1 MAKFS
6 LNIAE
11 QERVKL
17 TQQQQENIVKIYQEA
32 SKAVGKKAKTLPKTP
47 SAPLKEWYLKELQK
61 EINLQLRKAEK
72 SLEDQI
78 KGNMAQISQT
88 VVDEASNFNSK
99 VGLKVEGAYFY
110 VPDEIVKTL
119 STGKLYSGDWS
130 LSNAI
135 WNTHIKARQSINN
148 VVAQGIAENKSAY
161 DIAKDLEKYLNPE
174 AKKDW
179 DWSKVY
185 PGSAKRI
192 DYNAQRLARTM
203 VSHAYQQSFVKVTQ
217 NNPFVQDYVWLAA
230 GGNRTCEVCMERDG
244 KHFPKDNLPLD
255 HPNGM
260 CTFEAYIPDSMTQ
273 IADRLA
279 DWAQGKKD
287 PELDNWYQ
295 SMVGNPSGEG
305 VTKEQRKKATTSKDV
320 IFGSTKWIDK
330 NFSNMRKSITR
341 EFGKESWVPIRDKL
355 GSLNETQLR
364 WLSSGNSRLKELI
377 NDRGRGYYSSRDRL
391 ISVDLLKDISPSN
404 EQGPF
409 STLFHEYGHLLD
421 DKYGP
426 SERGLSSLGD
436 FGKAIYKSLQT
447 EYNNIVDKSTGKITQ
462 RIRDSLMGDDH
473 SSGVQDII
481 SGLSGDSNRIKWG
494 HSSKYWA
501 RRGADA
507 WMEVTSEAFANMN
520 SAYINGG
527 KAEQYFEEVF
537 PESYKLFKEEV
548 ANIVQQG
555 ITKTVG

>member
-17 TQQQQENIVKIYQEA
+17 TQQQQKYIVDIYKNA
-32 SKAVGKKAKTLPKTP
+32 SKAIAKKAKNLPKTP

-78 KGNMAQISQT
+78 RGNMAQVSQI
-88 VVDEASNFNSK
+88 VVDEASKFNSK
-99 VGLKVEGAYFY
+99 IGLRVEGAYFY

-279 DWAQGKKD
+279 DWAQGKDD
-287 PELDNWYQ
+287 PSLDKWYN
-295 SMVGNPSGEG
+295 SMSDKPLEKE
-305 VTKEQRKKATTSKDV
+305 VTKEQKKKATTPKDV
-320 IFGSTKWIDK
+320 TMGSTKWIDK
-330 NFSNMRKSITR
+330 NFSNMRKNVTR
-341 EFGKESWVPIRDKL
+341 EFGKESWALIRDKL
-355 GSLNETQLR
+355 GGLDETKLR

-377 NDRGRGYYSSRDRL
+377 NDGGRGYYLSKDRL
-391 ISVDLLKDISPSN
+391 ISVDLLKDISLSN
-404 EQGPF
+404 KQGPF
-409 STLFHEYGHLLD
+409 ATLFHEYGHLLD

-426 SERGLSSLGD
+426 SERGLSSIGD
-436 FGKAIYKSLQT
+436 FGKSIYKSLQT
-447 EYNNIVDKSTGKITQ
+447 EYNNIVDKSTGKIIQ
-462 RIRDSLMGDDH
+462 SVRDRLMRDDH

-494 HSSKYWA
+494 HSSEYWA
-501 RRGADA
+501 RRGVDA
-507 WMEVTSEAFANMN
+507 WQEVTSEAFANMN

-527 KAEQYFEEVF
+527 KAEQYFEEIF
-537 PESYKLFKEEV
+537 PESYRLFKEEV
-548 ANIVQQG
+548 ANIVQRE
-555 ITKTVG
+555 ITKTMG

>member
-17 TQQQQENIVKIYQEA
+17 TQQQQENIVKIYQRA
-32 SKAVGKKAKTLPKTP
+32 SKAVGKRARTLPKTP

-72 SLEDQI
+72 SLEYQI
-78 KGNMAQISQT
+78 RDNMAQVSQT
-88 VVDEASNFNSK
+88 VVDEASSFNSK
-99 VGLKVEGAYFY
+99 IGLKVEGAYFY

-273 IADRLA
+273 IADRLS
-279 DWAQGKKD
+279 DWALGKED
-287 PELDNWYQ
+287 PSLDRWYQ
-295 SMVGNPSGEG
+295 SMGGVFPPVKKDSPVTPITSTPPPNNWLEIARGQDLKSLKKKGREDMSTLTSAEKKGIKDYTGKSYQKMNSYLRLRSQGYSEEG
-305 VTKEQRKKATTSKDV
+305 AKRISKIGSSQLSNLKEAQK
-320 IFGSTKWIDK
+320 GIDK
-330 NFSNMRKSITR
+330 
-341 EFGKESWVPIRDKL
+341 
-355 GSLNETQLR
+355 LR
-364 WLSSGNSRLKELI
+364 TTEPLI
-377 NDRGRGYYSSRDRL
+377 LRRG
-391 ISVDLLKDISPSN
+391 
-404 EQGPF
+404 
-409 STLFHEYGHLLD
+409 
-421 DKYGP
+421 
-426 SERGLSSLGD
+426 SSLGD
-436 FGKAIYKSLQT
+436 VAGILPGD
-447 EYNNIVDKSTGKITQ
+447 YN
-462 RIRDSLMGDDH
+462 
-473 SSGVQDII
+473 
-481 SGLSGDSNRIKWG
+481 SNRNTLAKKTIQELNDMLTG
-494 HSSKYWA
+494 SVGTYSSFISTTPDPDGGFYQDVDYIIYA
-501 RRGADA
+501 PTGTRGTMVDSISQYATEDEFLVGPNTRFLIRGVEDSKGR
-507 WMEVTSEAFANMN
+507 MGSELRIFL
-520 SAYINGG
+520 
-527 KAEQYFEEVF
+527 ELL
-537 PESYKLFKEEV
+537 PD
-548 ANIVQQG
+548 
-555 ITKTVG
+555 

>member
-6 LNIAE
+6 LNLAE

-17 TQQQQENIVKIYQEA
+17 TQQQQENIVKIYQRA
-32 SKAVGKKAKTLPKTP
+32 SKAVGKRAKTLPKTP

-78 KGNMAQISQT
+78 KGNMAQVSQT

-203 VSHAYQQSFVKVTQ
+203 VSHAYQQSFIKVTQ
-217 NNPFVQDYVWLAA
+217 NNPFVQDYVWHSA
-230 GGNRTCEVCMERDG
+230 NSDRTCELCADRDG
-244 KHFPKDNLPLD
+244 RHFPKDDLPLD

-279 DWAQGKKD
+279 DWVQGKED
-287 PELDNWYQ
+287 SSLDRWYQ
-295 SMVGNPSGEG
+295 SM
-305 VTKEQRKKATTSKDV
+305 
-320 IFGSTKWIDK
+320 
-330 NFSNMRKSITR
+330 
-341 EFGKESWVPIRDKL
+341 L
-355 GSLNETQLR
+355 
-364 WLSSGNSRLKELI
+364 
-377 NDRGRGYYSSRDRL
+377 RGR
-391 ISVDLLKDISPSN
+391 N
-404 EQGPF
+404 
-409 STLFHEYGHLLD
+409 
-421 DKYGP
+421 
-426 SERGLSSLGD
+426 
-436 FGKAIYKSLQT
+436 
-447 EYNNIVDKSTGKITQ
+447 
-462 RIRDSLMGDDH
+462 
-473 SSGVQDII
+473 
-481 SGLSGDSNRIKWG
+481 
-494 HSSKYWA
+494 
-501 RRGADA
+501 
-507 WMEVTSEAFANMN
+507 
-520 SAYINGG
+520 
-527 KAEQYFEEVF
+527 
-537 PESYKLFKEEV
+537 
-548 ANIVQQG
+548 
-555 ITKTVG
+555 